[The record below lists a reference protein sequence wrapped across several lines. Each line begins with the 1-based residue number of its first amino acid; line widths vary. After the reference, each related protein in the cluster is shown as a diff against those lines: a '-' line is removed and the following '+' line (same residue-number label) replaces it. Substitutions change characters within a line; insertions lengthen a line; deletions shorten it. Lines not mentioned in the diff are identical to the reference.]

1 MRCWNWIGRTLH
13 GERPKGYMV
22 GLGWRTEGK
31 RAVRRPK
38 KTWRRTVEVERQA
51 EWNDWNTLREVAN
64 DRVEWKQNV
73 AALCAY
79 WHE

>member
-13 GERPKGYMV
+13 GERSKGYMV

-31 RAVRRPK
+31 RAVGRPK

-51 EWNDWNTLREVAN
+51 GWNDWNT
-64 DRVEWKQNV
+64 
-73 AALCAY
+73 
-79 WHE
+79 